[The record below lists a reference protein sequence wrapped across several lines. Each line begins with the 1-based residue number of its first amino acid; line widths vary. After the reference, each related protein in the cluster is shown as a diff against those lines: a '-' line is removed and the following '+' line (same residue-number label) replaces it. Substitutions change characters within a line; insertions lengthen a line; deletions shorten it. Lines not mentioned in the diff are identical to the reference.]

1 MEQLK
6 NNLFNHL
13 QEIVRDRDPYLAK
26 GGHFYVKEYIRGEL
40 EQFGS
45 VKEHIF
51 KVSRQNYV
59 NLILDICVDQ
69 TKKSKPPI
77 VIGAH
82 YDTVPGSPGADDN
95 GTGIAVLLELA
106 RFFSQNNANY
116 PLRLIA
122 FDLEE
127 YGCLGSIAYAKM
139 LKQQNQPIRLMVSLE
154 MLGYCD
160 HSPNSQLYP
169 PLLKYLYPSRG
180 DFITL
185 VGNIFT
191 LGEMMKISRVIR
203 ANNTPCEWLAA
214 GVKGKIVP
222 DTRRSDHAS
231 FWDAGY
237 KAIMVTDTANLRNPH
252 YHKPS
257 DTIETIDL
265 DFLTNV
271 CQGLIEAIK
280 RL

>member
-13 QEIVRDRDPYLAK
+13 KEIVRDRDPYLAQ

-40 EQFGS
+40 GKYGT

-51 KVSRQNYV
+51 NVEGKNYV
-59 NLILDICVDQ
+59 NLILDLGVEKQ
-69 TKKSKPPI
+69 NNNKPPI

-95 GTGIAVLLELA
+95 GTGVAVLLELA
-106 RFFSQNNANY
+106 RFFSQNKANF
-116 PLRLIA
+116 PIRLVA

-127 YGCLGSIAYAKM
+127 YGCLGSRAYART
-139 LKQQNQPIRLMVSLE
+139 LREENEPIRLMLSLE

-160 HSPNSQLYP
+160 NTPNSQIYP
-169 PLLKYLYPSRG
+169 PLLKYFYPSTG
-180 DFITL
+180 NFITL
-185 VGNIFT
+185 VGNFFT
-191 LGEMMKISRVIR
+191 IKEMIKMSRIIR
-203 ANNTPCEWLAA
+203 VNNAPCEWLSA
-214 GVKGKIVP
+214 GFKGKIVP

-231 FWDAGY
+231 FWDNDY
-237 KAIMVTDTANLRNPH
+237 KAIMVTDTANLRNPN
-252 YHKPS
+252 YHQPT

-271 CQGLIEAIK
+271 CQGLIQAIK
-280 RL
+280 EL